1 MRANTTNASGFL
13 REDIAMTP
21 TQTLTIALA
30 LLVAIP
36 AARGQDTKDEK
47 GCVYGDLTYSIGAII
62 CIPRSN
68 IALRCVP
75 GGSPRQ
81 GEVRPSMPY
90 WDSGVAGWPAEQ
102 PGQRMCFTPR
112 AQ

>member
-1 MRANTTNASGFL
+1 M
-13 REDIAMTP
+13 MP
-21 TQTLTIALA
+21 TRTLIVALA
-30 LLVAIP
+30 MLAAIP
-36 AARGQDTKDEK
+36 AARADDAKDEK
-47 GCVYGDLTYSIGAII
+47 GCVYADLTYSIGAII

-81 GEVRPSMPY
+81 GEQRPSAPF

-102 PGQRMCFTPR
+102 PGQRVCFTPAPLR
-112 AQ
+112 E

>member
-1 MRANTTNASGFL
+1 MTSTRALFL
-13 REDIAMTP
+13 G
-21 TQTLTIALA
+21 LA
-30 LLVAIP
+30 LLAALP
-36 AARGQDTKDEK
+36 AARAQDAKDEK

-81 GEVRPSMPY
+81 GEVRPSTPF
-90 WDSGVAGWPAEQ
+90 WDSGVASWPAEQ

-112 AQ
+112 APRE